1 MGKTQSTTY
10 QVESRKFALRL
21 GAALS
26 LCLVVLLSS
35 MVSVEAVENGEPR
48 PGCVVKVGT
57 KSSKI
62 TQQKWNLER
71 IASLPSPL
79 NVTICRYNNGAP
91 YSLIITR
98 FASVKEA
105 ERAVKTMYGEN
116 GFVYL
121 GVPTT
126 FSPLSKKPSTA
137 TSPIAGFVSSDD
149 CGMYGGE
156 IFDTGCPQGKA
167 ALVRVGKDIWVLGNR
182 FELNGPQV
190 TSAPTKA
197 LSSLLTLN
205 KLKTK

>member
-1 MGKTQSTTY
+1 MSKTEPSTSRTY
-10 QVESRKFALRL
+10 QRKFALRV
-21 GAALS
+21 GTAVS
-26 LCLVVLLSS
+26 LCLAVLLSG

-48 PGCVVKVGT
+48 PGCVVKLGT

-62 TQQKWNLER
+62 TQQRWNLER
-71 IASLPSPL
+71 IASLPSPSS
-79 NVTICRYNNGAP
+79 VTICRYNNGAP

-126 FSPLSKKPSTA
+126 FSPLSNKPSTA
-137 TSPIAGFVSSDD
+137 ISPIPGFVSSDD
-149 CGMYGGE
+149 CGAYGGE

-197 LSSLLTLN
+197 LSSLLVLN
-205 KLKTK
+205 KLKKK